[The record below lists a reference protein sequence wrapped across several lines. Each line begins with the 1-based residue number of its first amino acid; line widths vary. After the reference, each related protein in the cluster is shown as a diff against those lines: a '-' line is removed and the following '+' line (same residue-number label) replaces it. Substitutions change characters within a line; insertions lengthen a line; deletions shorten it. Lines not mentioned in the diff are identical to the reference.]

1 MLLELTDATT
11 ADLLVTGSFFV
22 FGFIALIAVPYL
34 VFKLT
39 LFLLD
44 KILENKKNRVK
55 TEKHH

>member
-22 FGFIALIAVPYL
+22 FGFIVLIAVPYL